1 MAESIEAPKT
11 NLLEYIGAEETN
23 LLVSINLCRRDMDA
37 FPKLDGLFQAPLQ
50 KIDLKVK
57 DRKNLSDTERHR
69 MTVLALYLYVHYH
82 LYSTMTNILRCHLS
96 DAFSQTRKA
105 IDATLTVCRLVRQP
119 ETLNQYLER
128 HGSYLN
134 IKRSIEKANMETE
147 TAYPDTEGVINF
159 HDICSQYGSHA
170 DASSFVHRAEI
181 TEPNNLGKSMFR
193 LLMFQKPDSDLEFR
207 YYIVQLIFIYA
218 QMLWLMRD
226 FVGGLA
232 EKFDN
237 DDWSKAISGFGKE
250 VEKEMHEIEQE
261 ISTRD
266 AAAKKA
272 ADS

>member
-1 MAESIEAPKT
+1 MPAVGEPIKT

-37 FPKLDGLFQAPLQ
+37 FPNLDGLFQAPIH

-57 DRKNLSDTERHR
+57 DQKNLSDAERHK

-134 IKRSIEKANMETE
+134 IKRFIEGENKKPE
-147 TAYPDTEGVINF
+147 TAYADTEGVLNF
-159 HDICSQYGSHA
+159 HEICSQYGSHA

-181 TEPNNLGKSMFR
+181 TEPNELGKSLFR
-193 LLMFQKPDSDLEFR
+193 LHMFQKPDSDFEFR
-207 YYIVQLIFIYA
+207 YYVIQLIFIYA

-226 FVGGLA
+226 FVGGQA
-232 EKFDN
+232 EKFDKE
-237 DDWSKAISGFGKE
+237 DWVKAIHGFGKA
-250 VEKEMHEIEQE
+250 VEKEMIEVE
-261 ISTRD
+261 KKING
-266 AAAKKA
+266 AHGAKKK
-272 ADS
+272 ADA

>member
-134 IKRSIEKANMETE
+134 IKRSIEANMETKRL
-147 TAYPDTEGVINF
+147 TSIRKKINF
-159 HDICSQYGSHA
+159 ICSQ
-170 DASSFVHRAEI
+170 
-181 TEPNNLGKSMFR
+181 
-193 LLMFQKPDSDLEFR
+193 
-207 YYIVQLIFIYA
+207 
-218 QMLWLMRD
+218 WL
-226 FVGGLA
+226 
-232 EKFDN
+232 
-237 DDWSKAISGFGKE
+237 SC
-250 VEKEMHEIEQE
+250 
-261 ISTRD
+261 D
-266 AAAKKA
+266 AAHLFIARI
-272 ADS
+272 SQNHTISENQCSGCLCFRSLIPIWSLGTTSFS